1 MKEVWALFHWLAMS
15 HTCYNPIILCWM
27 NTKFRSG
34 FCSLAYTLP
43 CLRRW
48 VDSWFF
54 TQDEADLLKATTTLA
69 CHHYPRTASSRLV
82 TISLKDDTII
92 FKSRNM
98 NGKKDLPASYTCRK
112 FLQMLEETSSE
123 SPLWGLENGCVLRR
137 HEQRHIETH
146 LLNLTLPRGVVETHL

>member
-1 MKEVWALFHWLAMS
+1 MSSTNTMSPCLQVVRELWVVDKWPYMMQVWAFFHWLAMS

-54 TQDEADLLKATTTLA
+54 TPDEADLLKATTTLA
-69 CHHYPRTASSRLV
+69 CHHYPRSASSRLV

-98 NGKKDLPASYTCRK
+98 NGKKDLPPAYSCRR

-123 SPLWGLENGCVLRR
+123 SPL
-137 HEQRHIETH
+137 
-146 LLNLTLPRGVVETHL
+146 